1 MSNPAIICFGE
12 TLWDVLTTGRKA
24 GGAPMNVAFHAN
36 QLNLEARIIS
46 KTGDDDL
53 GKELRRFLE
62 NIGVSVELIQTD
74 NTFPTGIVK
83 VKLDKNGSPS
93 YEIVSPV
100 AWDYIQPDDKVQD
113 FVKNASA
120 FIFGS
125 LACRTERNK
134 KNLLEY
140 ADLANI
146 RVFDVNL
153 RTPFYS
159 KSLIEEL
166 MGKAD
171 IVKMNDEELSL
182 LGEWLGISGD
192 EKSQLE
198 YIKNKF
204 SLDLVILTKG
214 RHGAV
219 CLDETGY
226 HEHPGFRVKVYDTI
240 GSGDAFLAAFLS
252 RFLKGE
258 STPDCLVFASAVG
271 ALVATK
277 EGGTPKIELP
287 EILTIMNSQPFQQTS
302 NKFE

>member
-12 TLWDVLTTGRKA
+12 ILWDVLPTGRIA

-36 QLNLEARIIS
+36 QLGLESKMIS

-53 GKELRRFLE
+53 GKELKRFLE

-74 NTFPTGIVK
+74 STFPTGIVN
-83 VKLDKNGSPS
+83 VTLDKNGSPF

-100 AWDYIQPDDKVQD
+100 AWDYIHPEDKVKD
-113 FVKNASA
+113 FVKNADA
-120 FIFGS
+120 LVFGS

-134 KNLLEY
+134 RTLLEY
-140 ADLANI
+140 TDLANI

-166 MGKAD
+166 LGKAD
-171 IVKMNDEELSL
+171 IVKMNDEELAIIA
-182 LGEWLGISGD
+182 EWQGISGN

-198 YIKNKF
+198 TIKNEF
-204 SLDLVILTKG
+204 SLDVVILTKS
-214 RHGAV
+214 RDGAV
-219 CLDETGY
+219 CLDETGCF
-226 HEHPGFRVKVYDTI
+226 EQPGFQVNVQDTI

-252 RFLKGE
+252 RYLKGE
-258 STPDCLVFASAVG
+258 GTDDCLEFASAVG
-271 ALVATK
+271 AMVATK
-277 EGGTPKIELP
+277 QGGTPKIELP
-287 EILTIMNSQPFQQTS
+287 EILAILNSQPFQKT
-302 NKFE
+302 

>member
-1 MSNPAIICFGE
+1 
-12 TLWDVLTTGRKA
+12 
-24 GGAPMNVAFHAN
+24 MNVAFHAN
-36 QLNLEARIIS
+36 QLGLESKMIS

-53 GKELRRFLE
+53 GKELKRFLE

-74 NTFPTGIVK
+74 STFPTGIVN
-83 VKLDKNGSPS
+83 VTLDKNGSPF

-100 AWDYIQPDDKVQD
+100 AWDYIHPEDKVKD
-113 FVKNASA
+113 FVKNVDALV
-120 FIFGS
+120 FGS

-134 KNLLEY
+134 RTLLEY

-166 MGKAD
+166 LGKAD
-171 IVKMNDEELSL
+171 IVKMNDEELAIIA
-182 LGEWLGISGD
+182 EWQGISGN

-198 YIKNKF
+198 SIKNEF
-204 SLDLVILTKG
+204 SLDVVILTKG

-219 CLDETGY
+219 CLDETGCY
-226 HEHPGFRVKVYDTI
+226 EQPGFQVKVQDTI

-252 RFLKGE
+252 RYLKGE
-258 STPDCLVFASAVG
+258 STDDCLVFASAVG
-271 ALVATK
+271 AMVATK
-277 EGGTPKIELP
+277 QGGTPKIELP
-287 EILTIMNSQPFQQTS
+287 EILSILNSQPFQET
-302 NKFE
+302 

>member
-12 TLWDVLTTGRKA
+12 ILWDVLPTGRKA

-36 QLNLEARIIS
+36 QLGLESKMIS

-53 GKELRRFLE
+53 GKELKRFLE
-62 NIGVSVELIQTD
+62 NIGVSVELVQTD
-74 NTFPTGIVK
+74 NTFPTGIVN
-83 VKLDKNGSPS
+83 VTLDKNGSPS

-100 AWDYIQPDDKVQD
+100 AWDYIYPDDKVKD
-113 FVKNASA
+113 FVKNAGA
-120 FIFGS
+120 LIFGS

-134 KNLLEY
+134 KTLLEY
-140 ADLANI
+140 VDLANI

-159 KSLIEEL
+159 KSLVEEL
-166 MGKAD
+166 LGKAD
-171 IVKMNDEELSL
+171 IVKMNDEELAL
-182 LGEWLGISGD
+182 IGEWLGLSGT

-198 YIKNKF
+198 YIKKEFN
-204 SLDLVILTKG
+204 LDLVILTKG
-214 RHGAV
+214 RHGAA

-226 HEHPGFRVKVYDTI
+226 HEQPGFRVTVQDTI

-252 RFLKGE
+252 RFLKGG
-258 STPDCLVFASAVG
+258 STRDCLVFASAVG

-277 EGGTPKIELP
+277 QGGTPKIDLP
-287 EILTIMNSQPFQQTS
+287 EILAIMNSQPFQKT
-302 NKFE
+302 